1 MSICADLL
9 FPQQLI
15 SRRFSNTAF
24 CVKNSASHD
33 DLAVFLT
40 VVREGGFR
48 AASRRLGLAPSKVST
63 TISRIEAGLGVPLL
77 VRTTRSVRT
86 TEAGQALAERI
97 APHLAALDAARGEI
111 ADAAGRVRGR
121 LKLNVPG
128 AVMPDILPGLL
139 AAFHASHPEVE
150 TEIVVENRFVDIVAA
165 GCDAGIRYGDVVAKD
180 MVSIPIGPRTQ
191 QFALAAAPAY
201 LERAGIPAGPQDLAR
216 HDAIRYRL
224 PGGPFLPWTLR
235 DGPRTVGVEPVVRLV
250 LSVDALDTG
259 RAYARAG
266 IGIIGAFR
274 NWLEP
279 DFATGALVPVL
290 PDRWCDM
297 DGPRLYYP
305 SRSGSA
311 ALRAFVEVCR
321 RASGR

>member
-1 MSICADLL
+1 M
-9 FPQQLI
+9 
-15 SRRFSNTAF
+15 
-24 CVKNSASHD
+24 KNSISHD

-40 VVREGGFR
+40 VVRECGFR

-63 TISRIEAGLGVPLL
+63 TITRIEASLGVPLL
-77 VRTTRSVRT
+77 IRTTRSVRT
-86 TEAGQALAERI
+86 TEAGQELAERI
-97 APHLAALDAARGEI
+97 APHLARLEEACSET

-128 AVMPDILPGLL
+128 AVMPDILPKLL
-139 AAFHASHPEVE
+139 AALHARHPEVE
-150 TEIVVENRFVDIVAA
+150 TEIVVENRLVDIVAA
-165 GCDAGIRYGDVVAKD
+165 GCDAGIRYGDFVEKD
-180 MVSIPIGPRTQ
+180 MVSIPIGPRRQ
-191 QFALAAAPAY
+191 QVALAAAPDY
-201 LERAGIPAGPQDLAR
+201 LRARGSPNGPADLTE

-224 PGGPFLPWTLR
+224 PDGPLLPWTLC
-235 DGPRTVGVEPVVRLV
+235 DEQRTITVEPITRLV

-279 DFATGALVPVL
+279 DFAAGALVPVL
-290 PDRWCDM
+290 PDLWSGM

-305 SRSGSA
+305 GRFSSA
-311 ALRAFVEVCR
+311 ALRAFIEVCR
-321 RASGR
+321 DC